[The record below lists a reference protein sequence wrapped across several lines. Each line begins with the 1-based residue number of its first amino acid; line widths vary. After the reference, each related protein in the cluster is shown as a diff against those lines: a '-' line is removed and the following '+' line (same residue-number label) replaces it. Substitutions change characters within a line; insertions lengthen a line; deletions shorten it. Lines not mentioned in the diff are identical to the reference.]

1 MYIHSCISL
10 LPLNKQEKQKQQRP
24 RGEKEKEKNEV
35 QGRNQY
41 QNQQWGNPR
50 QKIMSSLL
58 LFPQKNKHN
67 IMLNQSLNIKFS
79 TLNPELTYIND
90 KN

>member
-1 MYIHSCISL
+1 MYIQSCISL
-10 LPLNKQEKQKQQRP
+10 LPYNKQEKQKQQRP

-35 QGRNQY
+35 QDRNQY
-41 QNQQWGNPR
+41 QHQQWGNQR

-67 IMLNQSLNIKFS
+67 IKSIPKYKVFY
-79 TLNPELTYIND
+79 P
-90 KN
+90 KP